1 MALISAT
8 LLASN
13 QLGGSSRLQQPGPE
27 RKFEDEVPSDDR
39 RDEFTQRRVGEGDDA
54 VAGAGALS
62 DKPWPRP
69 VLTRFGHGNPNRV
82 LRVREILTHSQLP
95 SARRVLLTGC
105 GIEVLR

>member
-62 DKPWPRP
+62 DKPVTPTLAHP
-69 VLTRFGHGNPNRV
+69 VWA
-82 LRVREILTHSQLP
+82 REP
-95 SARRVLLTGC
+95 EPCPAR
-105 GIEVLR
+105 